1 MINKWKIE
9 KELKTECFIPVLW
22 REDKILDQFCFA
34 LLGTLSSPYVPVVVR
49 LAALQDALRWSYD
62 SKRS

>member
-22 REDKILDQFCFA
+22 REDKILDQIWFA
-34 LLGTLSSPYVPVVVR
+34 FLGTLSSPYVPVVVR